1 MKRSICSIFIILSLS
16 LAAIGQTKD
25 AYDQTDGKT
34 NTAKSLLDPSR
45 FDIHQSMSIG
55 ASTSAGSSLK
65 SQSLYTTM
73 IQYKFAQPV
82 TVNLNFGLPIFSTY
96 NQAQNLTTQNIQ
108 SMEYFKNMPFDA
120 TLSWKPKENL
130 MLQLSIIRR
139 TANDFLSN
147 GYFSPLDDQLDYYGH
162 RW

>member
-1 MKRSICSIFIILSLS
+1 MKTLLPSITIVLFLSLS
-16 LAAIGQTKD
+16 AFGQTKD
-25 AYDQTDGKT
+25 AYEQPEGKT

-45 FDIHQSMSIG
+45 FDIHHAMSFG
-55 ASTSAGSSLK
+55 ASTSTGSSLK
-65 SQSLYTTM
+65 SQSLYTSM

-82 TVNLNFGLPIFSTY
+82 TLNLNFSLPIFSTY
-96 NQAQNLTTQNIQ
+96 NKAQNLTTQNIQ

-139 TANDFLSN
+139 TANDYLYYE
-147 GYFSPLDDQLDYYGH
+147 YFSPLDRQLDYFGNK
-162 RW
+162 W

>member
-1 MKRSICSIFIILSLS
+1 MKTLLPSITIILFLTLS
-16 LAAIGQTKD
+16 AFGQTKE
-25 AYDQTDGKT
+25 AYDQPEGQT
-34 NTAKSLLDPSR
+34 NTAKGLLDPSR
-45 FDIHQSMSIG
+45 FDIHQAMSFG
-55 ASTSAGSSLK
+55 ASTGAGSSLK

-82 TVNLNFGLPIFSTY
+82 TLNLNFGLPIFSTY

-120 TLSWKPKENL
+120 TLSWMPKQNL
-130 MLQLSIIRR
+130 LLQLSIIRR
-139 TANDFLSN
+139 TADDYLSN
-147 GYFSPLDDQLDYYGH
+147 QFFSPLDRQFDYLGN